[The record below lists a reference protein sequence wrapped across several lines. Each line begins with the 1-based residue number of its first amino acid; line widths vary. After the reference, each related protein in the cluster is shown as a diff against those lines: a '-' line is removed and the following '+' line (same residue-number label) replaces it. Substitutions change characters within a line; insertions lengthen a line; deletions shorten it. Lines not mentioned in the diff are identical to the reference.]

1 MNMLIII
8 LGSLLFGILFILQ
21 SVKFWKSVTVA
32 SHFSMVD
39 IAAAGDIK
47 KNTPMNRPLI
57 LDLDPKDDTMSKFQA
72 TLQDKRYVRYIVS
85 GYSMLLA
92 NIHTNDIVLADAQ
105 TKLTKDSKFPCVVV
119 LKRDE
124 KALSRAAEE
133 KDFAKFKLRRAWT
146 VCTIKDVKDNG
157 EKILDAILSMNEYTS
172 LKESNGEKFMTHN
185 EIKKDFYEYRMKKY
199 KEDYP
204 QCEAPSS
211 SYFQIV
217 ISTTFHANPAT
228 RHPET
233 FNKVTFSIH
242 PLILVQ
248 GIVKKSFRTEE

>member
-1 MNMLIII
+1 MLIII
-8 LGSLLFGILFILQ
+8 LGTLLFGILFILQ
-21 SVKFWKSVTVA
+21 SARFWKNVTVA

-57 LDLDPKDDTMSKFQA
+57 LDLSPKDDAMSKLQA
-72 TLQDKRYVRYIVS
+72 TLQDERYVRYIVS

-92 NIHTNDIVLADAQ
+92 NIHTNDVVLADAQ
-105 TKLTKDSKFPCVVV
+105 DKLTKDSKFPCVVV
-119 LKRDE
+119 LKRDA

-146 VCTIKDVKDNG
+146 VCTIKDVQENG
-157 EKILDAILSMNEYTS
+157 EKILDAILSMNEFAG
-172 LKESNGEKFMTHN
+172 LKESHGENFMTN
-185 EIKKDFYEYRMKKY
+185 YEMKKDFYEYRMKNY

-204 QCEAPSS
+204 QCEDPSS
-211 SYFQIV
+211 PYFQIV
-217 ISTTFHANPAT
+217 ISTTLHANPAT
-228 RHPET
+228 HHPET